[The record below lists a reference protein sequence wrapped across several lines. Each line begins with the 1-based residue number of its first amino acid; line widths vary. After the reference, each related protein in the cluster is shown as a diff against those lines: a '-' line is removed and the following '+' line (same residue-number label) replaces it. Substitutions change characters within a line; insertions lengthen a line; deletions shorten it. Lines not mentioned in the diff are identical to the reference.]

1 MKRKIYQIP
10 FFSGL
15 FVLAVVGSCRS
26 ESETPNV
33 QETADMRISPA
44 DFARPADSIS
54 QPVGTIAPNPARQ
67 LTTVTF
73 HTGNKDRR
81 ASMLLVHDSMG
92 NVKFRKNLDA
102 AEGRVSID
110 TTPWLQGVYI
120 VSVITDG
127 KALQSKLLKE

>member
-54 QPVGTIAPNPARQ
+54 QPVGTMNDSIITNPG
-67 LTTVTF
+67 TP
-73 HTGNKDRR
+73 
-81 ASMLLVHDSMG
+81 
-92 NVKFRKNLDA
+92 
-102 AEGRVSID
+102 ID
-110 TTPWLQGVYI
+110 PPLPP
-120 VSVITDG
+120 
-127 KALQSKLLKE
+127 KR